1 MGFVVLFT
9 FLFDMLDLKPE
20 AGSYLFI
27 RSFSYLIYLAFRAAL
42 GLAAVF
48 VLIQSG
54 VSLPQFVMGLLGALS
69 SLTIIQSFNFSVGGE
84 KLATLDPLL
93 ARFRKDILS
102 DNSAR
107 VAHQRGKR
115 RYRQMDTLANVP
127 EADLKLEFETLIAQL
142 PFAGEE
148 LAKSLEAQLKNIPKN
163 DKIRIQAA
171 YARAIVQAAN
181 ALERPGV
188 LEAIL
193 EKYFPRR
200 GLLARRKQLPP
211 ASNAP
216 GEP

>member
-1 MGFVVLFT
+1 MVLFT

-20 AGSYLFI
+20 AGSYLFV
-27 RSFSYLIYLAFRAAL
+27 RSFSYLIYLAFRGAL

-54 VSLPQFVMGLLGALS
+54 VSLPKFVMGLLGALS
-69 SLTIIQSFNFSVGGE
+69 SLTIIQSFNLSVGGE
-84 KLATLDPLL
+84 KLATLEPLL
-93 ARFRKDILS
+93 ARFRKDILT

-115 RYRQMDTLANVP
+115 WYRQMDMLANVP
-127 EADLKLEFETLIAQL
+127 EADLKMEFETLIAQL
-142 PFAGEE
+142 PYAGEE
-148 LAKSLEAQLKNIPKN
+148 LARTLEIQLKNIPNN
-163 DKIRIQAA
+163 DKSRIQAA

-181 ALERPGV
+181 SLEQPGV

-200 GLLARRKQLPP
+200 GLLARRKQLP
-211 ASNAP
+211 
-216 GEP
+216 